1 MSAQATHQSTPK
13 NGQFQPVANKA
24 SGLLQ
29 RKCASCG
36 THTIAGGECSEC
48 SKGKRLP
55 LQTKLAVN
63 EAGDIY
69 EQEADRIADQ
79 VLAAPLHP
87 NVSHTPPRIQR
98 FAGQPAKEAE
108 AVPASVDRVLASS
121 GRPLEPGLRQDMEQ
135 RFGYDF
141 SGVWVHS
148 GGAAEQSARELNA
161 NAYTVGNNLVF
172 GAGQFRPRSHEGQWL
187 VAHELAHV
195 IQQDALAS
203 VPRVQRQERQSD
215 ASAIGTNEA
224 NDEEYSARVTPS
236 VPRYHIRVV
245 GHASPRWRHPGASTP
260 EQQNLALS
268 EQRAQAV
275 ESVIRF
281 LFRTRERPVEF
292 DLTSDVIDSDA
303 DSLEPSGRGMEE
315 TLREVGGARDVDDPI
330 LRRVDVEVNVIE
342 SVMGRAGSTEA
353 VTLPTA
359 TTHWSIKADVIE
371 AAGAVASTIGQGE
384 LENRETGQKV
394 SGIWAAVGLGGG
406 IDLPIPSVSP
416 GSWANFETINPV
428 TFFSFDNTPVRLTT
442 LSAGVGFGYGKAYFS
457 FINLMSEPVDISG
470 PAFNQWGIGGS
481 VTFGLWEF
489 AEQIP
494 PPPTEGREREI
505 PSLTTAPAQH
515 GLLVLFHTGE
525 SSITEAER
533 VALADFV
540 ARFP

>member
-1 MSAQATHQSTPK
+1 MSAQAVRENGPK

-29 RKCASCG
+29 RKCSSCG
-36 THTIAGGECSEC
+36 NHTVAGEECHEC
-48 SKGKRLP
+48 GKRKRLN
-55 LQTKLAVN
+55 LQTKLTVN
-63 EAGDIY
+63 EPGDIY

-79 VLAAPLHP
+79 VMIFPSHDAINGAP
-87 NVSHTPPRIQR
+87 VKIQR
-98 FAGQPAKEAE
+98 FAGSASGQEM
-108 AVPASVDRVLASS
+108 AVPASVEQVLASP
-121 GRPLEPGLRQDMEQ
+121 GQPLDSGLREEMEG

-141 SGVWVHS
+141 SQVRVHTDR
-148 GGAAEQSARELNA
+148 AAEQSARELNA

-172 GAGQFRPRSHEGQWL
+172 GAGQIRPRSHEGQWL

-203 VPRVQRQERQSD
+203 VPRVQRQERRSD
-215 ASAIGTNEA
+215 ASAIEA
-224 NDEEYSARVTPS
+224 NDEEYSTRVTPS

-275 ESVIRF
+275 ESVIRS

-303 DSLEPSGRGMEE
+303 DSLQPSGRGMEE

-342 SVMGRAGSTEA
+342 SVMGRAGFTEA

-371 AAGAVASTIGQGE
+371 AAGAVASAIGRGE

-489 AEQIP
+489 SAQIP

-505 PSLTTAPAQH
+505 PSPTTAPAQH
-515 GLLVLFHTGE
+515 GHLVLFHTGE